1 MTPAMIVTGEPAL
14 IKISNGTDQWMRS
27 DRGNDR
33 ACLVRVAT
41 EDGEV
46 APGEPQGGGRSHR
59 VLSVGHSA
67 DIAVIDNAD
76 GFCGFG
82 RHGDGRF
89 RARKDSAEPDFRSA
103 ESVRSA
109 AHG

>member
-67 DIAVIDNAD
+67 DIAVIDNAG

-82 RHGDGRF
+82 QHGDADRCEVTPVGG
-89 RARKDSAEPDFRSA
+89 DL
-103 ESVRSA
+103 
-109 AHG
+109 